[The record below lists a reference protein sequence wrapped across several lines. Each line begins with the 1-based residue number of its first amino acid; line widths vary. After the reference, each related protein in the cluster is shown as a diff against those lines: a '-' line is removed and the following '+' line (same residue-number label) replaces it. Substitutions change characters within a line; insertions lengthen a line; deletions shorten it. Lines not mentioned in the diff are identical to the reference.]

1 MAQVFAADEQ
11 GGDTGTPVDPAR
23 WARLADEVLTAEG
36 GSGVAEISL
45 LFVDPEAM
53 AELNSRCR
61 GADGPTDVLAFPMD
75 AEDLDDEDVEL
86 GPAAGGGRFPDGGTT
101 GPSTVSD
108 RPDTSRPPYVVG
120 DVVICPAVAAANAPE
135 HAGGVHDGSVED
147 ELALLVVPGVL
158 HLLGMDH
165 AEDDEA
171 EAMEARE
178 RELLEKFHRAQPVM
192 HETQPGLGMGPQA
205 PEEHG
210 LGCPCG
216 S

>member
-11 GGDTGTPVDPAR
+11 GGDTGTQVDPAR
-23 WARLADEVLTAEG
+23 WAKLADDVLGAQ
-36 GSGVAEISL
+36 GVPGDAEISL

-53 AELNSRCR
+53 TELNSRFR
-61 GADGPTDVLAFPMD
+61 GTEGPTDVLAFPMD
-75 AEDLDDEDVEL
+75 TEDLDADDSEV
-86 GPAAGGGRFPDGGTT
+86 GPASGGGRFPDGGTT

-135 HAGGVHDGSVED
+135 HRGPAHDGSVED
-147 ELALLVVPGVL
+147 ELALLVVHGVL

-165 AEDDEA
+165 AEEDEA

-178 RELLEKFHRAQPVM
+178 RELLEKFHRSSGLPT
-192 HETQPGLGMGPQA
+192 ETVSQPGA
-205 PEEHG
+205 
-210 LGCPCG
+210 
-216 S
+216 SV

>member
-23 WARLADEVLTAEG
+23 WARLADEVLSAEG
-36 GSGVAEISL
+36 VPADAEISL

-53 AELNSRCR
+53 SELNSRFR
-61 GADGPTDVLAFPMD
+61 GAEGPTDVLAFPMD
-75 AEDLDDEDVEL
+75 SEDVDDEDADI
-86 GPAAGGGRFPDGGTT
+86 GPGAAGGRFPDGGTS

-135 HAGGVHDGSVED
+135 HSGASHGGSVED
-147 ELALLVVPGVL
+147 ELALLVVHGVL

-171 EAMEARE
+171 QAMEARE
-178 RELLEKFHRAQPVM
+178 QQLLEEFHRRATEPS
-192 HETQPGLGMGPQA
+192 PPA
-205 PEEHG
+205 
-210 LGCPCG
+210 
-216 S
+216 

>member
-11 GGDTGTPVDPAR
+11 GGDTGIPVDAAR
-23 WARLADEVLTAEG
+23 WSRLADEVLTAEG
-36 GSGVAEISL
+36 VPHDAEISL

-53 AELNSRCR
+53 TELNARFR
-61 GADGPTDVLAFPMD
+61 GAEGPTDVLAFPMD
-75 AEDLDDEDVEL
+75 AEDLDEDEFEM
-86 GPAAGGGRFPDGGTT
+86 GPASGGGRFPDGGTT

-135 HAGGVHDGSVED
+135 HSGPLHDGGVQD
-147 ELALLVVPGVL
+147 ELALLVVHGVL

-165 AEDDEA
+165 AEDEEA

-178 RELLEKFHRAQPVM
+178 RELLEKFHRGGAPVA
-192 HETQPGLGMGPQA
+192 EPG
-205 PEEHG
+205 
-210 LGCPCG
+210 
-216 S
+216 

>member
-11 GGDTGTPVDPAR
+11 GGDTGTHVDPVR
-23 WARLADEVLTAEG
+23 WAKLADDVLGAEG
-36 GSGVAEISL
+36 VPGDAEISL

-53 AELNSRCR
+53 TELNSRFR
-61 GADGPTDVLAFPMD
+61 GAEGPTDVLAFPMD
-75 AEDLDDEDVEL
+75 TEDLDADESEV
-86 GPAAGGGRFPDGGTT
+86 GPASAGGRFPDGGTT

-135 HAGGVHDGSVED
+135 HRGPVHDGSVEE
-147 ELALLVVPGVL
+147 ELALLVVHGVL

-165 AEDDEA
+165 AEEDEA

-178 RELLEKFHRAQPVM
+178 RELLEKFHRSSGPPTTTV
-192 HETQPGLGMGPQA
+192 TQSGA
-205 PEEHG
+205 
-210 LGCPCG
+210 
-216 S
+216 SI

>member
-11 GGDTGTPVDPAR
+11 GGDTGTHVEPAR
-23 WARLADEVLTAEG
+23 WARLADDVLGAEG
-36 GSGVAEISL
+36 VPGDAEISL

-53 AELNSRCR
+53 AELNSRFR
-61 GADGPTDVLAFPMD
+61 GAEGPTDVLAFPMD
-75 AEDLDDEDVEL
+75 TEDLEADDMDA
-86 GPAAGGGRFPDGGTT
+86 GPASGGGRFPDGGTT

-135 HAGGVHDGSVED
+135 HVGPLHDGGVED
-147 ELALLVVPGVL
+147 ELALLVVHGVL

-165 AEDDEA
+165 AEEDEA

-178 RELLEKFHRAQPVM
+178 RELLEKFHRGSTEAASPVS
-192 HETQPGLGMGPQA
+192 QQG
-205 PEEHG
+205 
-210 LGCPCG
+210 G
-216 S
+216 ST

>member
-11 GGDTGTPVDPAR
+11 AGDTGTQVEPAR
-23 WARLADEVLTAEG
+23 WARLADEVLGAEG
-36 GSGVAEISL
+36 VPGDAEISL

-53 AELNSRCR
+53 AELNSRFR
-61 GADGPTDVLAFPMD
+61 GAEGPTDVLAFPMD
-75 AEDLDDEDVEL
+75 AEDIDAEDSDI
-86 GPAAGGGRFPDGGTT
+86 GPASTGGRFPDGGTT

-120 DVVICPAVAAANAPE
+120 DVVICPAVAAENAAE
-135 HAGGVHDGSVED
+135 HRGQLHDGSVED
-147 ELALLVVPGVL
+147 ELALLVVHGVL

-178 RELLEKFHRAQPVM
+178 RELLQKFYRASDEPSS
-192 HETQPGLGMGPQA
+192 PPSGPEGA
-205 PEEHG
+205 A
-210 LGCPCG
+210 
-216 S
+216 

>member
-23 WARLADEVLTAEG
+23 WARLADEVLSAERIPAA
-36 GSGVAEISL
+36 AEISL

-53 AELNSRCR
+53 AELNSRFR

-75 AEDLDDEDVEL
+75 TEDLDEDEAEI
-86 GPAAGGGRFPDGGTT
+86 GPGPGGGRFPDGGTS

-108 RPDTSRPPYVVG
+108 RPDTSRPPHVVG
-120 DVVICPAVAAANAPE
+120 DVVICPAVAAANAPD
-135 HAGGVHDGSVED
+135 HQGPLHYGTLDD
-147 ELALLVVPGVL
+147 EIALLVVHGVL

-178 RELLEKFHRAQPVM
+178 RELLEKFHRRPATPAAPV
-192 HETQPGLGMGPQA
+192 
-205 PEEHG
+205 
-210 LGCPCG
+210 
-216 S
+216 